1 MKPRALAVVSLV
13 IGATALAAQD
23 FRSSVDLVT
32 VPIVVTGRGG
42 AAVTR
47 EITAADFRVFEDGVE
62 QTVTV
67 LDRQRLATS
76 VCILLD
82 SSMSMRGWKQRLASA
97 ALDHLFRRLR
107 PEDEVSVVSAA
118 ATVRLAV
125 PWTPAARIPRV
136 DWDRWRVGGTTP
148 LVDALQLALHVMNDA
163 VNPRTVVLIVSDGLD
178 NNSRISLSQLA
189 TTRRQSET
197 LVYAV
202 RTEELAVPV
211 TPAGRPVR
219 GESAVGFE
227 SAHDVL
233 ESLVGDSGGVVY
245 DVAIPQRAE
254 ASARAFFDDLESQYV
269 LGFVPKKPADGT
281 YRRLKVEPTDPQW
294 HVRHRGGYLSQPAPP
309 RSK

>member
-1 MKPRALAVVSLV
+1 VTARTILAACLV
-13 IGATALAAQD
+13 AGAAGLAAQD

-42 AAVTR
+42 ASVTR

-62 QTVTV
+62 QTVTL
-67 LDRQRLATS
+67 LDRQRLPTS

-82 SSMSMRGWKQRLASA
+82 SSMSMRGWKQRLATA

-107 PEDEVSVVSAA
+107 PEDEVAVVSVAA
-118 ATVRLAV
+118 SIRLAL
-125 PWTPAARIPRV
+125 PWTPATRIPGL

-148 LVDALQLALHVMNDA
+148 LLDALQLALHVMNQA
-163 VNPRTVVLIVSDGLD
+163 VNPRSVVLIVSDGLD
-178 NNSRISLSQLA
+178 NSSRISLSQLA

-202 RTEELAVPV
+202 RTVELAIPV
-211 TPAGRPVR
+211 TPSGRPVTS
-219 GESAVGFE
+219 ESSL
-227 SAHDVL
+227 SAAFAQDVL
-233 ESLVGDSGGVVY
+233 DSLVGDSGGVVY

-254 ASARAFFDDLESQYV
+254 ASAKAFFDDLESQYV
-269 LGFVPKKPADGT
+269 LGYVPKKPADGT
-281 YRRLKVEPTDPQW
+281 YRRLLVEPVDTEW
-294 HVRHRGGYLSQPAPP
+294 HVRHRGGYLSQPQPP